1 MPASLL
7 VVLALAATT
16 PATAPAAAPAPMLSA
31 GPERILIE
39 EWPQRR
45 DLNFELFVD
54 NVGGP
59 ARELVAIEL
68 SAYDAQGRLQNRR
81 LLDGNGV
88 RPSIQTVPERQVPA
102 GGKLTVFNPF
112 ASFAR
117 TQALARLH
125 YTLRFQGPEGTPE
138 VASEL
143 DVRPRARAG
152 ATPLRLPLAGAVLNY
167 DGHDFYAHHR
177 RFDTSFAPI
186 AALGFSGNFMRYAYD
201 FVPVDGHGD
210 SHRGDGADNADWPG
224 FGAPVLAAGE
234 GVVVALVQDRPD
246 DRHFDESKLA
256 TSPMVL
262 FGNYL
267 VIDHGH
273 GEFSVYG
280 HLQQGSVRPAL
291 GARVH
296 RGEPVARIGASGSA
310 MFPHLHFELQ
320 DGPDTHAEGLP
331 SYFEGI
337 RSWPA
342 LAGDSPSLRSVDTG
356 ELVRGD

>member
-1 MPASLL
+1 MPACLPFI
-7 VVLALAATT
+7 LALATG
-16 PATAPAAAPAPMLSA
+16 PAAAAVPTPAPTLSA
-31 GPERILIE
+31 GPQRVLVE

-45 DLNFELFVD
+45 DLNFELYVD
-54 NVGGP
+54 NAGGP

-68 SAYDAQGRLQNRR
+68 SAYDAQGRLQLRR

-88 RPSIQTVPERQVPA
+88 RPSIHTVPERQLPA
-102 GGKLTVFNPF
+102 NGKLTVFNPF

-125 YTLRFQGPEGTPE
+125 YTLRFRGPEGAPE
-138 VASEL
+138 AAAEIDVA
-143 DVRPRARAG
+143 PQAHAP
-152 ATPLRLPLAGAVLNY
+152 ATPLRLPLDGPVLNY

-186 AALGFSGNFMRYAYD
+186 AALGFRGNFMRYAYD
-201 FVPVDGHGD
+201 FVPVDAQGE
-210 SHRGDGADNADWPG
+210 SHRGDGAANADWPG
-224 FGAPVLAAGE
+224 FGAPVLAAGD
-234 GVVVALVQDRPD
+234 GVVVAVVEDRPD
-246 DRHFDESKLA
+246 DRRFDESKLA
-256 TSPMVL
+256 STPMVL

-280 HLQQGSVRPAL
+280 HLQQDSVRPAP
-291 GARVH
+291 GARVR
-296 RGEPVARIGASGSA
+296 RGDAVARIGASGSA

-320 DGPDTHAEGLP
+320 DGPDTRAEGLP

-342 LAGDSPSLRSVDTG
+342 VAGDAPARRSVDTG

>member
-1 MPASLL
+1 MPACLL
-7 VVLALAATT
+7 LALALAA
-16 PATAPAAAPAPMLSA
+16 PAATASAAAPPPTLSA
-31 GPERILIE
+31 GPARIYIE

-54 NVGGP
+54 NGGGP
-59 ARELVAIEL
+59 ARELTAIEL
-68 SAYDAQGRLQNRR
+68 AAYDARGRLQLRR

-88 RPSIQTVPERQVPA
+88 RPSIQTVPERQLPA

-117 TQALARLH
+117 EQALARLH

-138 VASEL
+138 TVAEL
-143 DVRPRARAG
+143 DVRPQARAA
-152 ATPLRLPLAGAVLNY
+152 ATALRLPLAGPVLNY

-186 AALGFSGNFMRYAYD
+186 AALGFRGNFMRYAYD
-201 FVPVDGHGD
+201 FVPVDAQGE
-210 SHRGDGADNADWPG
+210 SHSGEGADNAQWTG
-224 FGAPVLAAGE
+224 FGAPVLAAGD
-234 GVVVALVQDRPD
+234 GTVVALAEDKPD

-256 TSPMVL
+256 DTPMVL

-267 VIDHGH
+267 VIDHGN

-280 HLQQGSVRPAL
+280 HLQQGSVLPAV

-296 RGEPVARIGASGSA
+296 RGEPIARIGASGSA

-320 DGPDTHAEGLP
+320 DGPDLRAEGLP

-342 LAGDSPSLRSVDTG
+342 DAPAAAALRSVDTG